1 VFYLNEGKTKLGTAN
16 GKAAFHA
23 LSEAY
28 GFIWCLRFTQNPTTK
43 APYFSKEEV
52 DAMLADLVKGA
63 NGLYDVDY
71 LNSALV
77 TIAQKIATRFGFT
90 VEQAIDATK

>member
-1 VFYLNEGKTKLGTAN
+1 
-16 GKAAFHA
+16 
-23 LSEAY
+23 
-28 GFIWCLRFTQNPTTK
+28 
-43 APYFSKEEV
+43 
-52 DAMLADLVKGA
+52 MLADLVKGA